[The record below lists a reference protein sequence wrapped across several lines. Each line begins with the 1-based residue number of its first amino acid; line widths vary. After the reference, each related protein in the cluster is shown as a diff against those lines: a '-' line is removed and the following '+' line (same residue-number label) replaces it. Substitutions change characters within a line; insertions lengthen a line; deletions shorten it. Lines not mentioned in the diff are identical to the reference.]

1 MTHSLLCRVI
11 SSAWSSLHGLLCM
24 VIFAWSSLS
33 GLTCP
38 VLGQFAFPYQP
49 CPPSL
54 PPSGVRRPKHIVLSD
69 TLSLLSK
76 IRDALKG
83 YEVKVARLTADAATA
98 AAAASGH
105 SLAHPAAEAPAP
117 SPAETG
123 CEPLTA
129 PGAAVDSFSNKGLS
143 RTSSA
148 IFPAA
153 PIIAAV
159 PPVVAKV
166 QPFPLI
172 AAAAMAVPIP
182 MLMALPPPP
191 ASALPC
197 AATAT
202 APVGDLQYV
211 ELLSLPR
218 VEVLEVAPS
227 TFHISIVCFDHADL
241 RSDIANSLS
250 GLPIT
255 LSHASFTPAASAAP
269 LGSNVSSTSS
279 GVIQAELVVGG
290 IGGGGPGGI
299 TVEQLQLALYMT
311 VCCSCP
317 MLPPSSYEAGG
328 GMHCG
333 GVDGMGSLDVAADN
347 RWMGLAM
354 EY

>member
-1 MTHSLLCRVI
+1 M
-11 SSAWSSLHGLLCM
+11 HGL
-24 VIFAWSSLS
+24 AS
-33 GLTCP
+33 P
-38 VLGQFAFPYQP
+38 VLGQSALPYRP

-98 AAAASGH
+98 ATAASGH

-333 GVDGMGSLDVAADN
+333 GGGSSDGMGHLDVAADN